1 MKFISYGNKS
11 IPYKN
16 KAYRLYSG
24 LLIIGSFVFIIGLL
38 NNYTDSKYFGRLVFD
53 LFAFSLILSGI
64 TFINVS
70 RKLWV
75 KFLNTYF
82 FWAILFILIGI
93 PSLDFNYFLTA
104 SSRNS
109 MLIEMAENSTYKI
122 NYVAQ
127 MTTLALVPLILI
139 ISIQFGKKKHIVLTI
154 AMLLMYLFNGFYYA
168 KKNVLFELTFLVI
181 VMVFFYLKGK
191 ARFRLLISLFV
202 SVFAFMYMFSE
213 SIFVS
218 RFENRLDTAVS
229 NERNDRLVEAD
240 TFFDSYE
247 LHDYV
252 LGRGFG
258 GFVENTVGANVLH
271 IGFVNFIFKFGYL
284 CMILL
289 FLFII
294 KKIIDSFFKRRILT
308 NKFEIIMSMFF
319 LVYMVS
325 SPMWSWYTNMLYFP
339 FMVFGSYI
347 ITTKNSNLC

>member
-1 MKFISYGNKS
+1 MSYRNKNTS
-11 IPYKN
+11 FKN
-16 KAYRLYSG
+16 KTYRLYSG
-24 LLIIGSFVFIIGLL
+24 LLIIGSFVFILGLL

-64 TFINVS
+64 TFVNVS

-82 FWAILFILIGI
+82 FWTILFILIGI

-139 ISIQFGKKKHIVLTI
+139 ISIQFGKKKHVVLTV
-154 AMLLMYLFNGFYYA
+154 AMLFLYLFNGFYYA
-168 KKNVLFELTFLVI
+168 KKNVLFELIFLVI
-181 VMVFFYLKGK
+181 VLIFFYLKGK
-191 ARFRLLISLFV
+191 ARFRLLISLFI
-202 SVFAFMYMFSE
+202 SVFVFMYIFSE
-213 SIFVS
+213 SIFVN
-218 RFENRLDTAVS
+218 RFENRIDTAVS
-229 NERNDRLVEAD
+229 TERNDRLVEAD
-240 TFFDSYE
+240 TFFASYE

-258 GFVENTVGANVLH
+258 GFVENTVGGSVLH
-271 IGFVNFIFKFGYL
+271 IGLINFIFKFGFL
-284 CMILL
+284 CMVVL
-289 FLFII
+289 FLFIT
-294 KKIIDSFFKRRILT
+294 KKIIDSFFKRKMLT

-347 ITTKNSNLC
+347 ITAKNSNLC